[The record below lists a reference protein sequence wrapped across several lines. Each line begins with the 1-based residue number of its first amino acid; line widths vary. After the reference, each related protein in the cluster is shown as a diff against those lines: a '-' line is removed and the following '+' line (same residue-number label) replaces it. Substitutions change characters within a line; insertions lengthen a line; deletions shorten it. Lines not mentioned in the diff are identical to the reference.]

1 MPNGGND
8 PPHVHA
14 QAAADAARQSARL
27 AGNQL
32 ERLLALLAARGV
44 ITDEEALWIRS
55 APR

>member
-1 MPNGGND
+1 MPNGGNE

-27 AGNQL
+27 AANQL
-32 ERLLALLAARGV
+32 ERLLALLAGRGV